1 MAGPAS
7 PFPLP
12 LRPELRDDEV
22 LPRYLAQRRR
32 RRRES
37 EVLVANAVESLNA
50 LAACRGDG
58 RLRPEAPSRIG
69 PNGDAAACQES
80 MLCNVGR
87 AARDYLPMAKPDV
100 EFPEGALAEVLRTK
114 NVYDLDDD
122 SPAAHYDPDK
132 LKVLKG
138 NTRPRDAKP
147 LVGPEA
153 RRFLEFADELIAL
166 GDDELREAS
175 DPIQPHWD
183 PTLARSIAS
192 KRAFID
198 SLRKVGLITFRRR
211 ARCHI
216 GAFFVRKKHDQIRLV
231 LDARPVNQLH
241 RPAPKSRLATPGAL
255 ANLNLSDEWA
265 AISARALRATQGQ
278 VGFESGDAVGDFDV
292 HTASVDLQDGYY
304 QFEVAELSSWFSLGV
319 TYTAMEA
326 GVQEVWSDENR
337 TMEPVDGSEHL
348 WACFAGLPMGWSW
361 ALYFCHSACQSACER
376 ALARCGLPAVSLGD
390 WTPAPFLATHSA
402 VVAPYVDNANVVAG
416 SKSVAT
422 KVLDAV
428 KLELELL
435 GLAVHDEMVP
445 TQDMEMVGRRFDGKR
460 RMLLPRWRRM
470 WRLWFALS
478 EVLRLRVLAPS
489 QMRRLIGHL
498 VDHFAARRET
508 LCVLNAAYRFVG
520 DGEGPVRPLD
530 QEVLAELR
538 VARGVL
544 PLCGLRLDRPICPR
558 VYCSDASDKGYA
570 LHVTTA
576 SPEEAWE
583 AARFRE
589 RWRFRETEGE
599 AVGRDRSLVLQGA
612 SAQAFA
618 CPGYDREFSLWAAAR
633 MEEEAQPAGR
643 ASPEPDGPASS
654 LPTGRSRPIPRRDP
668 DMVEVVGAVP
678 RLAEA
683 WVQPARWRRLV
694 AGAWRRPGKIHCKEA
709 RAALLGLQREA
720 ADPASHGAV
729 VLSFGDNLAETL
741 AFDRG
746 RAKDWELLALVR
758 KGSAFQLGADLR
770 WARRYIE
777 TKRNPSDADSRIAD
791 RGGLAPGQIIVGDAP
806 PKLRRPLPLSAA
818 VAPTWRRN
826 DDEALAAGDLSVALK
841 APRDDSD
848 AAEASLTTRRRRP
861 RAALPAAPRP
871 PPGRYVLELFAGC
884 MAMSAGVA
892 SSGLRTAVPFEL
904 ARGKIFNV
912 CDARVKSLIVEWIRR
927 GKIWA
932 LCLGTPCTRWTTAN
946 TTGRKGGSA
955 DAAGLQCAW
964 ATVELLRACAACGV
978 VVVIENPW
986 YSRLWSWPP
995 LVRQLKRLGSRAHL
1009 VHMCAHGCAWLK
1021 PTCVHTNL
1029 PDSHLI
1035 EKRCPGHR
1043 RHVRLQ
1049 GTIKHPTMGNK
1060 WRTHFASAYPA
1071 GMCRD
1076 VAQVLGRAAPPTAW
1090 RPEHEPVLHAYWQER
1105 LEAAAGGDQRAR
1117 TVSLPA
1123 PRRRPILGWEG
1134 STGFW
1139 DGLPLRVELDILA
1152 EIQHFNRARGAAQT
1166 QARPATPKA
1175 RRRVRRVPAPLSSGG
1190 RHA

>member
-1 MAGPAS
+1 M
-7 PFPLP
+7 
-12 LRPELRDDEV
+12 
-22 LPRYLAQRRR
+22 
-32 RRRES
+32 
-37 EVLVANAVESLNA
+37 ANAVESLNA

-100 EFPEGALAEVLRTK
+100 EFPEGALAEVLRIK

-871 PPGRYVLELFAGC
+871 PPGRYVLELFR
-884 MAMSAGVA
+884 
-892 SSGLRTAVPFEL
+892 GLHGDVR
-904 ARGKIFNV
+904 
-912 CDARVKSLIVEWIRR
+912 RR
-927 GKIWA
+927 GKQ
-932 LCLGTPCTRWTTAN
+932 RTAD
-946 TTGRKGGSA
+946 GGP
-955 DAAGLQCAW
+955 
-964 ATVELLRACAACGV
+964 LRARARQDLQRLRRQGQVAHRRVDPPGKDLGALPGNSLHAVDHRQHHGPQGRLGRCGGAAVRLGDGGAAARLRGLRCRRGHREPLVQQALELAAARAAAQALGLSRSPGAHVCSRLRVAQTHVRTHQPARQPPHREALPGPPTTCAATGHHQAPHHGQQV
-978 VVVIENPW
+978 
-986 YSRLWSWPP
+986 
-995 LVRQLKRLGSRAHL
+995 AH
-1009 VHMCAHGCAWLK
+1009 
-1021 PTCVHTNL
+1021 
-1029 PDSHLI
+1029 
-1035 EKRCPGHR
+1035 
-1043 RHVRLQ
+1043 
-1049 GTIKHPTMGNK
+1049 
-1060 WRTHFASAYPA
+1060 
-1071 GMCRD
+1071 
-1076 VAQVLGRAAPPTAW
+1076 
-1090 RPEHEPVLHAYWQER
+1090 
-1105 LEAAAGGDQRAR
+1105 
-1117 TVSLPA
+1117 
-1123 PRRRPILGWEG
+1123 
-1134 STGFW
+1134 
-1139 DGLPLRVELDILA
+1139 PLRVCIPCWYVSRCCPSAWPRRAAHCLA
-1152 EIQHFNRARGAAQT
+1152 PRA
-1166 QARPATPKA
+1166 
-1175 RRRVRRVPAPLSSGG
+1175 
-1190 RHA
+1190 